1 MTLAEK
7 IAEEARDLPDELARE
22 VLDFILFVEKRHADA
37 GKHEANSVPNWDVV
51 SIDTSGWR
59 FDREQANA
67 R

>member
-7 IAEEARDLPDELARE
+7 IAEEVRDLPDELARE
-22 VLDFILFVEKRHADA
+22 VLDFILFVEKRRANT
-37 GKHEANSVPNWDVV
+37 GKYGTNSVPNWDVI
-51 SIDTSGWR
+51 SIDTSGWH